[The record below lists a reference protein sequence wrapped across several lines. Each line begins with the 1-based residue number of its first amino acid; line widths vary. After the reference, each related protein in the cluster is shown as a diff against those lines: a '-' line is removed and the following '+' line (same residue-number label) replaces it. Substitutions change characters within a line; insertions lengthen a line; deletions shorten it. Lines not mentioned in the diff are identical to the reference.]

1 MVSERLQQVVAE
13 HGPWTAMA
21 IKLSDGSY
29 TRAPAVDHRLG
40 RLAQIAL
47 DLSGKALSAARVV
60 DLGCLEGHYAIEFAL
75 QGCEVLGIEGRAAS
89 VAKCEF
95 ARRELGLE
103 RLRFVQDDVRSFSRE
118 RYGEFDIVLCSGLLY
133 HLPAPDAWQ
142 LICAMHEACR
152 GLVIIDTFVSLSSQ
166 AIVEIGGLTYHGHF
180 YPEHEAGDAPQEKAA
195 KLWASLDNARSFWFT
210 EPSLLNLLARAGFSS
225 VFDAL
230 LPAMPGF
237 PRDRKTYV
245 AIRGS
250 RARVLSS
257 DPTDGR
263 PRAEVPEGVNPLCDP
278 SQTRRGSIFHAARR
292 LLPQPVKDLIKPA
305 LRAVG
310 YLPPDRT
317 PWFQRK

>member
-1 MVSERLQQVVAE
+1 MVSESLQQAIAE

-21 IKLSDGSY
+21 IKLSDGTY

-40 RLAQIAL
+40 RLVQLAL
-47 DLSGKALSAARVV
+47 DLSRKPLSAARVV
-60 DLGCLEGHYAIEFAL
+60 DLGCLEGHYAIEFAQ

-103 RLRFVQDDVRSFSRE
+103 RLRFVQDDVRNFSRY

-133 HLPAPDAWQ
+133 HLPAPDAWK
-142 LICAMHEACR
+142 LLCAMHEACS
-152 GLVIIDTFVSLSSQ
+152 GMVIIDTFVSLASQ
-166 AIVEIGGLTYHGHF
+166 TTIEIGGRTYHGHF
-180 YPEHEAGDAPQEKAA
+180 YGEHEAGDSTQDKAA

-210 EPSLLNLLARAGFSS
+210 EPSLLNLLARAGFTT

-245 AIRGS
+245 AIKGT

-263 PRAEVPEGVNPLCDP
+263 PRAEIPEGVNPLCDP
-278 SQTRRGSIFHAARR
+278 SQTKRGAMFHAARR
-292 LLPQPVKDLIKPA
+292 LLPQPVKDLVKPA